1 MDDDFTLRS
10 RSVMG
15 VELPYVSVKS
25 EEPKGPPY
33 GLSLTSGELDDAYF
47 KFREVRDLIR
57 DLAETENSIYRLA
70 YAIKKAQK
78 RANALK
84 NIVIP
89 GLDAEIFRIT
99 DALEEKEREEFVRL
113 KVVRAAT
120 SVSKRRAKMRRPP
133 LHKALAAAL
142 VLALA
147 LPLAGCSM
155 SFESASAKALEALD
169 GGVESVHAEL
179 ELSLGAS
186 AGILGESADWT
197 YPWASAWTPTA
208 AARAAAFCSPAAPA
222 LGTSS
227 RTGAANTTS
236 ISPRTAGRSG

>member
-1 MDDDFTLRS
+1 MPQTAPTKGNLTAAKRSRALASTGYELMDRKRNILIRELMALIDDARELQERIDATFAEAYASMRIAMIAMGGSAQLAAESVPVDDGFTLRS

-84 NIVIP
+84 NIGIP

-113 KVVRAAT
+113 KVVKGRNERLKEESEDAQAAST
-120 SVSKRRAKMRRPP
+120 
-133 LHKALAAAL
+133 
-142 VLALA
+142 
-147 LPLAGCSM
+147 
-155 SFESASAKALEALD
+155 
-169 GGVESVHAEL
+169 
-179 ELSLGAS
+179 
-186 AGILGESADWT
+186 
-197 YPWASAWTPTA
+197 
-208 AARAAAFCSPAAPA
+208 
-222 LGTSS
+222 
-227 RTGAANTTS
+227 
-236 ISPRTAGRSG
+236 

>member
-1 MDDDFTLRS
+1 MPQTAPTKGNLTAAKRSRALASTGYELMDRKRNILIRELMALIDDARELQERIDATFAEAYASMRIAMIAMGGSAQLAAESVPVDDGFTLSS

-113 KVVRAAT
+113 KVVKGRNERLKEESEDAQAAST
-120 SVSKRRAKMRRPP
+120 
-133 LHKALAAAL
+133 
-142 VLALA
+142 
-147 LPLAGCSM
+147 
-155 SFESASAKALEALD
+155 
-169 GGVESVHAEL
+169 
-179 ELSLGAS
+179 
-186 AGILGESADWT
+186 
-197 YPWASAWTPTA
+197 
-208 AARAAAFCSPAAPA
+208 
-222 LGTSS
+222 
-227 RTGAANTTS
+227 
-236 ISPRTAGRSG
+236 